1 MTNKENNQMI
11 INYNI
16 NTLDDILNS
25 GTGSLQNLI
34 NHSRKNFQAKV
45 KTEITKTITFKQA
58 KNSAMKA
65 QKNCLVAL
73 HVWVVETYIHQNGGL
88 LAGLSYNINLRIG
101 GYRPEESAI

>member
-45 KTEITKTITFKQA
+45 KTEIISK
-58 KNSAMKA
+58 
-65 QKNCLVAL
+65 
-73 HVWVVETYIHQNGGL
+73 IH
-88 LAGLSYNINLRIG
+88 
-101 GYRPEESAI
+101 